1 MLLAFFQSN
10 PTEIYVV
17 GYWLY
22 GTSGYQKL
30 KTSQR
35 IVASLCNDGWNG
47 KSSSESE
54 IMPLPISPILEL
66 VWIFFF
72 FFFFLPSLLFS
83 LLIFL
88 LLVSHNSHLFFPVF
102 KVMYIKVASL
112 LKVMTPL
119 GIKTMWGCL
128 F

>member
-1 MLLAFFQSN
+1 MLLALFPSN
-10 PTEIYVV
+10 PTTEICAVRYR
-17 GYWLY
+17 LC
-22 GTSGYQKL
+22 GTAGYQKL

-35 IVASLCNDGWNG
+35 IVASLCNHGWNG
-47 KSSSESE
+47 KLSSKSEV
-54 IMPLPISPILEL
+54 MPLPVTPRLEL
-66 VWIFFF
+66 VWN
-72 FFFFLPSLLFS
+72 FFLFPSLSSLFP
-83 LLIFL
+83 LVFL
-88 LLVSHNSHLFFPVF
+88 LLLISHNSHLLFPVF